1 MENQEF
7 QFRPPNP
14 QAFSRYMLIGIVAVV
29 VISAITSSYYT
40 VNTDEKGVVLR
51 FGKYNRITEPGL
63 HFKIPFGIETVQT
76 PKYTTV
82 FQEEFGF
89 RTVRSGIESR
99 YDGKRYMEE
108 SLMLCGDLSVADVE
122 WIVQYRVIDPRDFLF
137 NVRNPQRVIRDVSEA
152 VMRMIVGDSSVDEV
166 LTDRRVE
173 INMLSAEKMQE
184 TLNTYRSGLQIVAV
198 RLQDVNPPES
208 VKHAFNEVNAAQQ
221 EKERLINTA
230 RKQYNEII
238 PRTRGQAQQ
247 LVKQAEAYAIQRV
260 NNAKGDASRFTQI
273 YDEYKDSKDVT
284 RRRMYLESM
293 GAVLPTLKT
302 KYIIDEDIKSLVP
315 FMKMGEQEDGK

>member
-7 QFRPPNP
+7 HFRPPNP
-14 QAFSRYMLIGIVAVV
+14 QAFSRYMLIGIVAIA

-40 VNTDEKGVVLR
+40 VNTDEMGVVLR
-51 FGKYNRITEPGL
+51 FGKFNRIVEPGL
-63 HFKIPFGIETVQT
+63 HFKIPFGIESAQT

-89 RTVRSGIESR
+89 RTTKSGIETR
-99 YDGKRYMEE
+99 YDGKRYIEE

-122 WIVQYRVIDPRDFLF
+122 WIVQYRVNSPKDYLF
-137 NVRNPQRVIRDVSEA
+137 NIRNPQRIIRDVSEA
-152 VMRMIVGDSSVDEV
+152 TMRLIVGDSSVDEV

-173 INMLSAEKMQE
+173 INALAAEKMQE
-184 TLNTYRSGLQIVAV
+184 TLNKYQSGLQVVAV

-221 EKERLINTA
+221 VKERLINTA
-230 RKQYNEII
+230 RKNYNEII

-247 LVKQAEAYAIQRV
+247 FIKQAEAYAVERV
-260 NNAKGDASRFTQI
+260 NNAEGDASRFTQI
-273 YDEYKDSKDVT
+273 YEEYQNSKDVT
-284 RRRMYLESM
+284 RRRMYLEAMSELM
-293 GAVLPTLKT
+293 PAVKT
-302 KYIIDEDIKSLVP
+302 KYIIDEDIKGLVP
-315 FMKMGEQEDGK
+315 FMRMGEQEDAK